1 MKGLINM
8 IKQEK
13 KAKNLGM
20 IRVAIF
26 LIILAFIIT
35 AIAPLANFIM
45 QKITKG
51 DGLSDKS

>member
-20 IRVAIF
+20 KRAAIF

-35 AIAPLANFIM
+35 AIAPLASFM
-45 QKITKG
+45 M
-51 DGLSDKS
+51 